1 MVACRGDL
9 HRVHT
14 CAFVMSSLQHVARW
28 RGVGRSAR
36 VHQSPVRLCLPDHTP
51 GSVTVFVCA
60 GASGQV
66 SGVPGWLVRL
76 IPRRAAVRDRNAYIG
91 VLLRRPRHPDVT

>member
-1 MVACRGDL
+1 MRVRDVVVAARC
-9 HRVHT
+9 
-14 CAFVMSSLQHVARW
+14 SLAW
-28 RGVGRSAR
+28 GRSVRAGSSVAGSVMFAGPHAR
-36 VHQSPVRLCLPDHTP
+36 IRY
-51 GSVTVFVCA
+51 GFVTVFVCA